1 MNVIPRLTAI
11 GLALGLVVGSLVG
24 CADRVDE
31 DDEVDIPPQLITA
44 GAALAE
50 AERLMELAGVAIDF
64 DDASQLE
71 NLEGNLPAPAT
82 LADPAVQ
89 ENIEGAIGS
98 FNDVFDAFGTS
109 LPTEDLVAFGAPAQ
123 LGDTGLSLSTSDESM
138 ILVYLAYLTSLD
150 AVSMLTQ
157 VGGDLFQVGFPANY
171 DTGEVYDFALN
182 IDVSNMDPDEVLD
195 RFGEDQRQA
204 VLDAVQILTG
214 GVVSAAGQQ
223 ANIDGDLH
231 RRSALFYLNLA
242 AERIAENS
250 AEVEEAIVELRA
262 TVNEQLSLE
271 ILRDLEGW
279 GFTIES
285 LPAELITLVDG
296 E

>member
-1 MNVIPRLTAI
+1 MDIIPRLSAV
-11 GLALGLVVGSLVG
+11 GLALGLVVGGLVG

-31 DDEVDIPPQLITA
+31 PDEVDIPPELVTA
-44 GAALAE
+44 GVALAE
-50 AERLMELAGVAIDF
+50 AERLMELAGVEIDF

-71 NLEGNLPAPAT
+71 NLEGNLPNPND

-98 FNDVFDAFGTS
+98 FNAVFDAFDTA
-109 LPTEDLVAFGAPAQ
+109 LPPEQLVPYGAPAQ
-123 LGDTGLSLSTSDESM
+123 GNRPPVSLSTSDESM

-157 VGGDLFQVGFPANY
+157 VGGDLFQIDYPADF
-171 DTGEVYDFALN
+171 DTGEVYDFVLN
-182 IDVSNMDPDEVLD
+182 LDTSSMSPDEILD
-195 RFGEDQRQA
+195 RFEPQQRQA

-214 GVVSAAGQQ
+214 GVVTAAGRT
-223 ANIDGDLH
+223 ADIDGDLH

-242 AERIAENS
+242 AERIAADS
-250 AEVEEAIVELRA
+250 AEVEDAIAELRA

-271 ILRDLEGW
+271 ILRELSAW

-285 LPAELITLVDG
+285 LPAELVNLVDG
-296 E
+296 Q

>member
-1 MNVIPRLTAI
+1 MDVIPRFTAI

-31 DDEVDIPPQLITA
+31 DDEVDIPRQLVEA

-71 NLEGNLPAPAT
+71 NLEGNLPAPST

-89 ENIEGAIGS
+89 ENIEGAIQS
-98 FNDVFDAFGTS
+98 FNDVFDAFGTN
-109 LPTEDLVAFGAPAQ
+109 LPTEELVDYAAAPAQ
-123 LGDTGLSLSTSDESM
+123 LGDTALSLSTSDESM

-171 DTGEVYDFALN
+171 DTGEVYDFAVNL
-182 IDVSNMDPDEVLD
+182 DVENMDPDEVLD

-214 GVVSAAGQQ
+214 GIVSAAGQR
-223 ANIDGDLH
+223 ANIDGSLH

-250 AEVEEAIVELRA
+250 AEVEEAIGELRD

-285 LPAELITLVDG
+285 LPAELVTLID
-296 E
+296 